1 MSSFLL
7 FDFFYVRYFYLQ
19 YALLRTYVTTYSNF
33 EPLPWQEEE
42 RSYPQT
48 VQYGTLGTHT
58 PSEMTRDSIYD
69 FSTMRPPSSRGGRR
83 GGQASSAHS
92 DDDNMSFIS
101 RLGSASVIS
110 RPYTSTMSVSSR
122 TSFRAYK
129 SGRHD
134 VNPEMIKQLEDEIN
148 TLLEETI
155 LLKREG
161 KVTEA
166 LHKAQEAVKKEQIMR
181 KCDNSKEELL
191 FPTLF
196 NLGAAYEANGMPEK
210 AIKTYYVFLKKQR
223 GHALSGQLRI
233 TMGNVYY
240 GLHDYSSAIKCY
252 EMALDQL
259 TNDEQTIR
267 SKVKRNIGNSFFR
280 SGKLLQAMK
289 HYEEVVNSTPD
300 SDYQACYNLF
310 LCRYAMGDK
319 DRMKNDFTL
328 LVDIRA
334 NVIDVDDDLASQAL
348 SAPIDD
354 EDDLSK
360 EDEQLLVAAKL
371 VTQTPDG
378 TADPDLYDWVIGVL
392 DEENM
397 DHIVNLLELEKGN
410 KLLKR
415 KEINAATN
423 ILEGLQQKDDKVR
436 AASTANL
443 SCLSFLGG
451 DSTKASEYADIAL
464 EADRYSGKA
473 LVNKGNCFFIEGDFV
488 SAKEMY
494 LEAIGVE
501 NDCFQAIFNLGL
513 VNVQLGLAEEA
524 IQAFEELH
532 RLTPNN
538 PEVIYQIA
546 DIYDL
551 QGRSAEAIRW
561 FSVLMARV
569 PNDPNVLSRLSQLHL
584 HTSEDTQEALHYQLE
599 SFRNYPVDLDVL
611 SWLGS
616 HFVKN
621 ELFEKSIHFFRHAQL
636 VQPNEVKWGMMTASA
651 LRRVDDD
658 EGALREYEALYQRFP
673 DNTECQQ
680 NITAL
685 RQKLQL
691 DV

>member
-1 MSSFLL
+1 
-7 FDFFYVRYFYLQ
+7 
-19 YALLRTYVTTYSNF
+19 
-33 EPLPWQEEE
+33 
-42 RSYPQT
+42 
-48 VQYGTLGTHT
+48 
-58 PSEMTRDSIYD
+58 
-69 FSTMRPPSSRGGRR
+69 MRPLSSRGGRR
-83 GGQASSAHS
+83 GGRASSAHT
-92 DDDNMSFIS
+92 DDDDMSFIS

-110 RPYTSTMSVSSR
+110 RPYTSTSVSSR
-122 TSFRAYK
+122 TSFRAYN

-155 LLKREG
+155 VLKREG

-181 KCDNSKEELL
+181 KYDASQDELL

-210 AIKTYYVFLKKQR
+210 AIKTYSVFLKKQR
-223 GHALSGQLRI
+223 GHSLSGQLRI

-267 SKVKRNIGNSFFR
+267 SKVKRNIGNAFFR

-300 SDYQACYNLF
+300 SDYKACYNLF
-310 LCRYAMGDK
+310 LCHYAMGDK

-334 NVIDVDDDLASQAL
+334 NVIDVDDDLASQAF
-348 SAPIDD
+348 STPIDD
-354 EDDLSK
+354 GDDLSK
-360 EDEQLLVAAKL
+360 QDEQLLVAAKL
-371 VTQTPDG
+371 VTQAPDG
-378 TADPDLYDWVIGVL
+378 TTDPDLYDWVIGVL

-397 DHIVNLLELEKGN
+397 DHIVNQLELEKGN

-415 KEINAATN
+415 KEISDAII
-423 ILEGLQQKDDKVR
+423 ILEGLQQKDDKVK
-436 AASTANL
+436 AASTTNL

-451 DSTKASEYADIAL
+451 NSTKASEYADIAL

-488 SAKEMY
+488 SAKEIY

-501 NDCFQAIFNLGL
+501 NDNFQAIFNLGL

-584 HTSEDTQEALHYQLE
+584 QNSEDTQEALHYQLE

-621 ELFEKSIHFFRHAQL
+621 ELYEKSIYFFRQAQL
-636 VQPNEVKWGMMTASA
+636 VHPNEVKWGMMTASA
-651 LRRVDDD
+651 LRRIDDD
-658 EGALREYEALYQRFP
+658 EGALREYEALHQRFP
-673 DNTECQQ
+673 DNTECKCFNRSSQSQ
-680 NITAL
+680 FVFVIFVTSQILLCCHSILFQASEI
-685 RQKLQL
+685 LQL
-691 DV
+691 YVRNSSLKRPEG